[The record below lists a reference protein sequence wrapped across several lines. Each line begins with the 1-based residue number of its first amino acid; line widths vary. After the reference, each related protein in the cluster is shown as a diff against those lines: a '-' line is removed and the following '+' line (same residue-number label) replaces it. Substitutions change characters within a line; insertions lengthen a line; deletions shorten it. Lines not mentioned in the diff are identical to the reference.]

1 MKRCTKCGE
10 LKGFGE
16 YHKDGKVS
24 GGLKARCKAC
34 VAKYH
39 RKYQEANKERRAEHQ
54 RKYREAN
61 KEKRAEYLE
70 ANKERLAEYREVN
83 KERLAEYSRKY
94 RETNKEKCAEYRR
107 KWRKE
112 NGEKFLENQRK
123 YREKIRHEK
132 RFMET
137 MNAISELS
145 NKKEG

>member
-10 LKGFGE
+10 WKEFGE

-24 GGLKARCKAC
+24 GGLRARCKAC
-34 VAKYH
+34 VAKY
-39 RKYQEANKERRAEHQ
+39 Q
-54 RKYREAN
+54 RKYLEAN

-70 ANKERLAEYREVN
+70 ANKERIAEYHRRYWEVN
-83 KERLAEYSRKY
+83 KEKRAEYVS
-94 RETNKEKCAEYRR
+94 N
-107 KWRKE
+107 WRKE
-112 NGEKFLENQRK
+112 NREKFLEYKRRYK
-123 YREKIRHEK
+123 EKIRHEK

>member
-10 LKGFGE
+10 WKGFSE

-24 GGLKARCKAC
+24 GGLRARCKAC
-34 VAKYH
+34 VAEYKMKYW
-39 RKYQEANKERRAEHQ
+39 EANKEKCAEYQ

-61 KEKRAEYLE
+61 KEKCAEYQ
-70 ANKERLAEYREVN
+70 
-83 KERLAEYSRKY
+83 RKY
-94 RETNKEKCAEYRR
+94 REANKEKCAEY
-107 KWRKE
+107 WRKYREE
-112 NGEKFLENQRK
+112 NWERFLENQRK
-123 YREKIRHEK
+123 YQEKIRHEK